1 MTAAV
6 TAVPARA
13 QPPGTALHL
22 LDVPYLPQS
31 EALCGGAAVAMVM
44 RFFGETGIYAE
55 TFAGLVDRDAGG
67 IRGQD
72 LIDALRARGWQAQ
85 SFSGDA
91 ALVRSYLDAG
101 RPVIALIQDR
111 PGRFHYVVLVGWDGG
126 RVIVHDPARAPFRL
140 LEERAFTEA
149 WSASGFWTLVAGPP
163 PAPATALPPVATLP
177 PAESLPTAPASASPT
192 AGNATPPRTPCDP
205 MVQEAVRLAGAGAL
219 DGGRALLEVAAAAC
233 PLSASPWRE
242 MAGLHALKNEWR
254 EAAQDARRALAND
267 AADPLALRILAT
279 SLFLDGDADGAL
291 AAWNRL
297 GQPIIDLITVTGLER
312 TRYLAV
318 TRGIGLRPQ
327 QLLTRA
333 ALQAARRRLGELP
346 AAQSTRLAYRPA
358 EHGTAQVDAAVLE
371 RPLVPSGFVALAAI
385 GVHAVSDRELA
396 ASLSSPS
403 GGGELATLSWRWWEH
418 RPRVGG
424 RFAAPAPF
432 GGVWAVDGFTERQSY
447 AGPAAGAAVVEEA
460 RRRVAIQV
468 ANWTERGLRWEV
480 TSGLDVWD
488 RPRRRAFSLGLG
500 VEQRLDGDR
509 VSLRAGID
517 AWTGGLSAW
526 GTRALAEWR
535 SATTHEGT
543 VWLAQAGIDQ
553 VADSAPRALWA
564 GAGTG
569 QGRDALLRAHP
580 LLDDGVIRDGVF
592 GRRLLHGGVEG
603 RHWLRPRG
611 VIRLAP
617 AVFLDAARAGRGL
630 RDADPAGQVDA
641 GVGLRIAVPGAG
653 VVRVD
658 YARGLRERAGALS
671 IGWTR

>member
-1 MTAAV
+1 MAAV

-13 QPPGTALHL
+13 QTPGAALPL

-111 PGRFHYVVLVGWDGG
+111 PGRFHYVVLVGWTGG

-140 LEERAFTEA
+140 LDERAFTEA

-163 PAPATALPPVATLP
+163 PAPATVLS
-177 PAESLPTAPASASPT
+177 PAAAPASPT
-192 AGNATPPRTPCDP
+192 AGNTPSPRTPCDP
-205 MVQEAVRLAGAGAL
+205 MVQEAVRLAGTGAL
-219 DGGRALLEVAAAAC
+219 DAGRTLLEVAAAAC
-233 PLSASPWRE
+233 PLSAAPWRE
-242 MAGLHALKNEWR
+242 MAGLHALQSEWR
-254 EAAQDARRALAND
+254 DAAHDARLALAND

-279 SLFLDGDADGAL
+279 ALFLDGDPDGAL

-297 GQPIIDLITVTGLER
+297 GQPIIDLVNVTGLER

-318 TRGIGLRPQ
+318 TRGMGLRPQ
-327 QLLTRA
+327 HLLTQA

-371 RPLVPSGFVALAAI
+371 RPLVPRGFVALAAI
-385 GVHAVSDRELA
+385 GVHALSDRELA

-447 AGPAAGAAVVEEA
+447 TGPPGAAVVEEA
-460 RRRVAIQV
+460 RRRVAVEV

-480 TSGLDVWD
+480 TSGLDAWD
-488 RPRRRAFSLGLG
+488 RPRRRALSLGLG

-509 VSLRAGID
+509 VSLRAGLD

-526 GTRALAEWR
+526 GSRALAEWR

-553 VADSAPRALWA
+553 VADNAPRALWA

-592 GRRLLHGGVEG
+592 GRRLLHGGVES

-611 VIRLAP
+611 VIRVAP
-617 AVFLDAARAGRGL
+617 AVFLDAARAARGL
-630 RDADPAGQVDA
+630 RNADPAGEVDA

-658 YARGLRERAGALS
+658 YARGLRERVGALS

>member
-1 MTAAV
+1 M
-6 TAVPARA
+6 PARA
-13 QPPGTALHL
+13 QPPGAALHL
-22 LDVPYLPQS
+22 LAVPYLPQS

-44 RFFGETGIYAE
+44 RFFGETGIYAG
-55 TFAGLVDRDAGG
+55 TFAGLVDREAGG

-91 ALVRSYLDAG
+91 ALVRSHLDAG

-111 PGRFHYVVLVGWDGG
+111 PGRFHYVVLVGWEGG

-140 LEERAFTEA
+140 LDERAFTEA

-163 PAPATALPPVATLP
+163 PGPAAAALPPAD
-177 PAESLPTAPASASPT
+177 SPASPNTGDS
-192 AGNATPPRTPCDP
+192 TPPRTPCDP
-205 MVQEAVRLAGAGAL
+205 MVQEGVRLAGTGAVEAG
-219 DGGRALLEVAAAAC
+219 RRLLEVAAAAC
-233 PLSASPWRE
+233 PLSAAPWRE
-242 MAGLHALKNEWR
+242 MAGLHALTREWR
-254 EAAQDARRALAND
+254 EASHDARRALAND
-267 AADPLALRILAT
+267 DDDPLALRILAT
-279 SLFLDGDADGAL
+279 SLFLDGDPDAAL
-291 AAWNRL
+291 APWNRL
-297 GQPIIDLITVTGLER
+297 GEPVIDLINVTGLER

-327 QLLTRA
+327 RLLTRA

-346 AAQSTRLAYRPA
+346 AAQSTRLAYQPG

-371 RPLVPSGFVALAAI
+371 RPLVPSGFLALAAI
-385 GVHAVSDRELA
+385 GVRGVSDRELA

-418 RPRVGG
+418 RPRVGV

-447 AGPAAGAAVVEEA
+447 AGPAPGAAVVEEA
-460 RRRVAIQV
+460 RRRVAV
-468 ANWTERGLRWEV
+468 ELANWTERGLRWEV
-480 TSGLDVWD
+480 TSGLDAWGS
-488 RPRRRAFSLGLG
+488 PRRRALSLGLA
-500 VEQRLDGDR
+500 VEQRLDNDR
-509 VSLRAGID
+509 VSLRAGVD
-517 AWTGGLSAW
+517 AWAGGLSTW
-526 GTRALAEWR
+526 GSRAQAAWR
-535 SATTHEGT
+535 SAATHEGT

-553 VADSAPRALWA
+553 VAGHAPRALWA

-580 LLDDGVIRDGVF
+580 LLDDGVIRGGVF

-603 RHWLRPRG
+603 RHWLRPRA

-617 AVFLDAARAGRGL
+617 AIFLDAARAARGP
-630 RDADPAGQVDA
+630 RDAVPAGQVDA

-653 VVRVD
+653 VVRID
-658 YARGLRERAGALS
+658 YARGLREHAGALS